1 MLEFVKRECI
11 GQYVGAKRRKS
22 RTFQCSVFAQ
32 ELTLSILWV
41 SEDNLKLEKTNQL
54 NPYSA
59 DKMSSGKCIVCSN
72 MQGTPKSFE
81 CGEIL
86 SECQTAWIRVRRDTE
101 LFRHT
106 DGPTDRKIDYIVYII
121 YTLTLFDGV

>member
-1 MLEFVKRECI
+1 MVSILALNAVKP
-11 GQYVGAKRRKS
+11 

-32 ELTLSILWV
+32 ELTLSTLWV
-41 SEDNLKLEKTNQL
+41 SEDNLKLEKTNLL

-59 DKMSSGKCIVCSN
+59 DKMSSAGCIVCYN
-72 MQGTPKSFE
+72 LQGTPKSFE

-101 LFRHT
+101 LL
-106 DGPTDRKIDYIVYII
+106 GVSSGSK
-121 YTLTLFDGV
+121 LFV